1 MKIKIKLTESNNKQV
16 LNEIEILKKIG
27 SELKTSTKF
36 ITTFGT
42 GVAAF
47 YPAISRM
54 LENSS
59 LSLTK
64 EEIILLIITS
74 FSVLAHSDEAEKLK
88 KKVEEQG
95 LIKTYNEVSKFV
107 REYHKFISLLKNK
120 SNSVSITIADL
131 LGYTALLVPSMRII
145 SKIIEEKNLGIT
157 DIKDLFAGLLV
168 SSTAY
173 GIKSLLDKNKV
184 EEAYEFDASVDL
196 IPVEDNEFD
205 TSDVD
210 TIPVS
215 QVEEIFKYLTPAIIY
230 YRLIKFDLI

>member
-1 MKIKIKLTESNNKQV
+1 MKIKIKLTEANNKQV

-88 KKVEEQG
+88 KKAIVPTF
-95 LIKTYNEVSKFV
+95 LFV
-107 REYHKFISLLKNK
+107 FIW
-120 SNSVSITIADL
+120 
-131 LGYTALLVPSMRII
+131 
-145 SKIIEEKNLGIT
+145 
-157 DIKDLFAGLLV
+157 
-168 SSTAY
+168 
-173 GIKSLLDKNKV
+173 
-184 EEAYEFDASVDL
+184 
-196 IPVEDNEFD
+196 
-205 TSDVD
+205 
-210 TIPVS
+210 
-215 QVEEIFKYLTPAIIY
+215 
-230 YRLIKFDLI
+230 FDLYSLYTEADAGSGV